1 MVKIGIECHI
11 QLETKTKLFCSCPAS
26 GKDIPNS
33 RTCEICAG
41 FPGSKPTL
49 NKEAINQALKVALA
63 LNCKISNE
71 MFFSRKSY
79 FYPDLAKNFQ
89 ISQYEVPLATL
100 GNLENINIRRIHLEE
115 DPGRLIH
122 KNTYTLIDYNRSG
135 IPLIEVVT
143 EPDFKSPEE
152 VRLFLNKLTLILEY
166 LGVYSRK
173 NENTARTDANLSVE
187 NGQRVEIKNIT
198 GIKEVEKALNHE
210 LKLQEKEPAKIQQ
223 TKAWDAEKQITFLLR
238 TKESEEDY
246 GYIFEPDLTKIEIT
260 QEQIKNIKKTL
271 PELADQKI
279 SRFIKQYKI
288 PKADAQ
294 VIASELILA
303 ELFEKIIEKISPSLA
318 AKWIRRE
325 LLRVLHYNKKTLE
338 QVKIDEKHMIELLEL
353 VESKQITDAT
363 AKKLL
368 EQLIEKPFSPKEY
381 AKKQDLKVISIEKDL
396 ENYCKQAIKENPQ
409 AVKDYK
415 EGKQEA
421 LHFITGSVMRKTKG
435 KADPKTVKEIL
446 TRLIKS

>member
-1 MVKIGIECHI
+1 MSKIGIECHI
-11 QLETKTKLFCSCPAS
+11 QLETKTKLFCSCPTS

-49 NKEAINQALKVALA
+49 NKEAVNQALKVALA
-63 LNCKISNE
+63 LSCKISNE

-89 ISQYEVPLATL
+89 ISQYEIPLATL
-100 GNLENINIRRIHLEE
+100 GNLENIKIRRIHLEE

-166 LGVYSRK
+166 LNVYSRK

-198 GIKEVEKALNHE
+198 GIKEVEKALTYE
-210 LKLQEKEPAKIQQ
+210 LRVQEKEPAKIQQ

-303 ELFEKIIEKISPSLA
+303 ELFEKIIEKISPTLA
-318 AKWIRRE
+318 AKWVRRE

-368 EQLIEKPFSPKEY
+368 EQLIEKPFSPKEHV
-381 AKKQDLKVISIEKDL
+381 KKQDLKVISTEKDL
-396 ENYCKQAIKENPQ
+396 ENHCKQAIKENPQ
-409 AVKDYK
+409 AVNDYK
-415 EGKQEA
+415 QGKEEA

-446 TRLIKS
+446 TKLI

>member
-1 MVKIGIECHI
+1 MSKIGIECHI
-11 QLETKTKLFCSCPAS
+11 QLETKTKLFCSCPTS

-89 ISQYEVPLATL
+89 ISQYEIPLAKL
-100 GNLENINIRRIHLEE
+100 GKLENINIRRIHLEE

-198 GIKEVEKALNHE
+198 GIKEVEKALNYE

-223 TKAWDAEKQITFLLR
+223 TKAWNAEKQITFLLR
-238 TKESEEDY
+238 TKETEEDY

-260 QEQIKNIKKTL
+260 QEQIKNTKKTL
-271 PELADQKI
+271 PELADRKI

-368 EQLIEKPFSPKEY
+368 EQLIEKSFSPKEY
-381 AKKQDLKVISIEKDL
+381 VKKQDLKVISTEKDL
-396 ENYCKQAIKENPQ
+396 ENHCKQAIKENPQ

-415 EGKQEA
+415 QGKEEA

-446 TRLIKS
+446 TKLIKS